1 MPYASTPAATR
12 IRNSPVQVKNTERLK
27 RTRPFEMPHEMT
39 TAVRM
44 PSTAPSVPSTGSLP
58 PDTFAQT
65 KRAVSTPSRPTDRA
79 PSTTMAIHERSIA
92 ASIWPRSSFERPAPC
107 VPIQKIIHVTIA
119 TATSES
125 TPPSTSCA
133 WNVSA

>member
-12 IRNSPVQVKNTERLK
+12 MRNSPVHVKNTERLK

-65 KRAVSTPSRPTDRA
+65 NRAVSMPSRPTDRA

-92 ASIWPRSSFERPAPC
+92 ASI
-107 VPIQKIIHVTIA
+107 
-119 TATSES
+119 
-125 TPPSTSCA
+125 
-133 WNVSA
+133 